1 MKCNHYVQSIFTGF
15 IIFALLLL
23 SGCAKAVNSFYP
35 PDPNQIDNKTI
46 YIVKDRWHTGIILLK
61 KDADPYI
68 HFFND
73 FRNNRYLEI
82 GWGDEAYYQAEEK
95 TVWMGFKAL
104 FLPTD
109 SIIHVA
115 AFQMDPA
122 AYFPKSE
129 VVKLKLSKIGFIN
142 LVKFINNSFRLNE
155 KKEVIKLGKGFYGK
169 SGFYRANGTFHIFNN
184 CNTWTAEAIYSS
196 GFPINIYT
204 FSAQSVLSQL
214 KSNHLIRGTNVK
226 P

>member
-1 MKCNHYVQSIFTGF
+1 MKCKHYIQSIFASF
-15 IIFALLLL
+15 IIFSLLLL
-23 SGCAKAVNSFYP
+23 SGCAKPISTFYP
-35 PDPNQIDNKTI
+35 PDPNQKDNKTI
-46 YIVKDRWHTGIILLK
+46 YILKDEWHTGIILLK

-68 HFFND
+68 HSFNN

-82 GWGDEAYYQAEEK
+82 GWGDKEYYQAEEK

-115 AFQMDPA
+115 AFQMAPA
-122 AYFPKSE
+122 AYFSKSE

-142 LVKFINNSFRLNE
+142 LVKFINDSFTLDE
-155 KKEVIKLGKGFYGK
+155 KREVIKLGKGFYGK
-169 SGFYRANGTFHIFNN
+169 SRFYQANGTFHIFNN
-184 CNTWTAEAIYSS
+184 CNTWSAEAIYST
-196 GFPINIYT
+196 GFPISRYT
-204 FSAQSVLSQL
+204 FSAESVSSQL
-214 KSNHLIRGTNVK
+214 KNNHLIKGTKTK